1 MDVLR
6 LTAAGLCLLLSST
19 AVDAAQRPINTRATV
34 CEDCSYQQAVSYA
47 KAHAAPRIE
56 CSYATE
62 IRDLAS
68 EQCHSTESRY
78 IVYSAA
84 SQQSYGFRLYHSN
97 QGGSADALTLQLADE
112 PVEAEVT
119 RLLQLAADARGHLQQ
134 GIAQIPA
141 DIIKQTGLYAVR
153 SPAEFSTYADSNNT
167 CSQDPH
173 ARALQDALS
182 SNRRLNTLQLAA
194 GNSLLSKKAETVT
207 WFKSKAGL
215 TLFNLDTVSFSIS
228 SPSSKFGSVTVS
240 GTFNVNAE
248 SDTQFITRTYYPN
261 AEHDAVN
268 AGLTPTSTTFSKV
281 VDRIDYASGAP
292 VASVDTNATFIEGIG
307 LRFLIEAKTDK
318 PFAAGKCVAE
328 KHQALLGEL

>member
-6 LTAAGLCLLLSST
+6 LTAAGLCLLLTST
-19 AVDAAQRPINTRATV
+19 VVDAAQKSINTRATV

-68 EQCHSTESRY
+68 EQCHSIESRH
-78 IVYSAA
+78 IVYRAA

-97 QGGSADALTLQLADE
+97 QGGSADALTLQVRDE
-112 PVEAEVT
+112 PVAAEVS
-119 RLLQLAADARGHLQQ
+119 RLLRLAADAREHLQQ

-141 DIIKQTGLYAVR
+141 DIINQTGVYAVQAL
-153 SPAEFSTYADSNNT
+153 AEFSLYANSSNA

-194 GNSLLSKKAETVT
+194 SNSLVSKKAETVNR
-207 WFKSKAGL
+207 FKNKAGL
-215 TLFNLDTVSFSIS
+215 TLLSLDTFSFSMS
-228 SPSSKFGSVTVS
+228 SPSSKFGSVAVS
-240 GTFNVNAE
+240 GTFKVNAE
-248 SDTQFITRTYYPN
+248 SGTQFITRTYYPN
-261 AEHDAVN
+261 AEHDTVN
-268 AGLTPTSTTFSKV
+268 VGLTATSASFSKV
-281 VDRIDYASGAP
+281 VDRIDYASGTP
-292 VASVDTNATFIEGIG
+292 VASVDINATFIEGIA
-307 LRFLIEAKTDK
+307 LRSLIDAKTDK
-318 PFAAGKCVAE
+318 PFAASNCVDKKLKE
-328 KHQALLGEL
+328 FLDI